1 MTIVVKNTVIN
12 KERFILADKGA
23 SGVRVWLA
31 DLPAP
36 LRYITISTKT
46 NTESEQILAE
56 INEKMQKK
64 A

>member
-23 SGVRVWLA
+23 SSVRIWMT

-36 LRYITISTKT
+36 LRYITISTK
-46 NTESEQILAE
+46 NNAESEQILAE